1 MCRALQVSQQG
12 YYQFLRRP
20 DRAFRDREL
29 LEEIYECLRE
39 EPENA
44 NYGVRRIVCWLR
56 QKRNYTGG
64 SRRIYRICREHHLT
78 IRPKRRASGTTTA
91 DSQAEK
97 LGRSF
102 FVGCVSAHKIIL
114 HLC

>member
-44 NYGVRRIVCWLR
+44 NYGVRRIVC
-56 QKRNYTGG
+56 
-64 SRRIYRICREHHLT
+64 
-78 IRPKRRASGTTTA
+78 
-91 DSQAEK
+91 
-97 LGRSF
+97 
-102 FVGCVSAHKIIL
+102 
-114 HLC
+114 

>member
-44 NYGVRRIVCWLR
+44 NYGVRRLS
-56 QKRNYTGG
+56 KT
-64 SRRIYRICREHHLT
+64 SL
-78 IRPKRRASGTTTA
+78 KM
-91 DSQAEK
+91 
-97 LGRSF
+97 
-102 FVGCVSAHKIIL
+102 SATEQRGM
-114 HLC
+114 CARG